1 MRGKGIAENS
11 RLDRFLFCFQD
22 VFAHRLRNIN
32 SLYIKIEQESAN
44 TIFCFS
50 NIFPSFLPKFILFS
64 LFNTSFHEGKYFFF
78 LEIILLYSL
87 K

>member
-22 VFAHRLRNIN
+22 VFAHGLSNIN

-50 NIFPSFLPKFILFS
+50 NIFPSFLPNLFYLVFLIPAS
-64 LFNTSFHEGKYFFF
+64 MKANIFFF